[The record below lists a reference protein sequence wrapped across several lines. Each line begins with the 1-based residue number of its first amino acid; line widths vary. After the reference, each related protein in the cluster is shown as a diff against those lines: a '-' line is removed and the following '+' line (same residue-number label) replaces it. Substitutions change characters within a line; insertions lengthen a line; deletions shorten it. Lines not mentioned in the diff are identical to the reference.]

1 MSEQSGV
8 FPADPGEYGLPEH
21 YRQWQG
27 DEAEDYNGP
36 FFFTMDEGRSLTAFR
51 VRSCNCNAHRTVHG
65 GVLMMFADYTL
76 CIAANQ
82 GRQESVVTVSCN
94 SEFVGP
100 AQEGD
105 LVQGVGEVIRRGG
118 SLVFVRATLY
128 AGDSVIL
135 TASGVVKRLRNAPPP
150 GGSAP

>member
-1 MSEQSGV
+1 MPERTDSTL
-8 FPADPGEYGLPEH
+8 ADPRDSGIPDH
-21 YRQWQG
+21 YRQWRG

-36 FFFTMDEGRSLTAFR
+36 FFFMMEEGRSLTAFR
-51 VRSCNCNAHRTVHG
+51 VRSRNCNSHRTVHG

-105 LVQGVGEVIRRGG
+105 LVRGVGEVIRRGG

-128 AGDSVIL
+128 AGDAVIL